1 MEETIHHEYFKH
13 AQTYLNEYG
22 MKSIVLLQV
31 GAFFEVYGM
40 KDADNNISGSSIAD
54 FSVICGLNV
63 SEKTSS
69 CILLFFIL
77 YIWLFLLFIIILINV

>member
-63 SEKTSS
+63 SEKTTFEFTDPVDKKKEDHFNGRVS
-69 CILLFFIL
+69 
-77 YIWLFLLFIIILINV
+77 